1 MNETVTIVGA
11 GLAGSLMAIFLAR
24 RGYSVTLLEK
34 RPDMRLE
41 SLPAGRSINLAL
53 ANRGLKPLR
62 AVGLE
67 DRVREQLVTMRGRMV
82 HDEQGRTQLQPYGQH
97 PWEVIYSISRP
108 GLNALLLDEAQAA
121 GVELRFC
128 KACSRVDLDD
138 GVLAFADEDDGQTIE
153 LPLRRCIAADGAG
166 SVLREALMKRTDFDH
181 SVEWLEH
188 SYKELCIPARG
199 DGGYRIDPNALH
211 IWPRGGYMLI
221 ALPNLDG
228 SFTVTLFLPNGGDP
242 GFDSLDTS
250 GRVRGFFHD
259 QFPDAAALIPDLED
273 AFFDNPTGPLGTVR
287 SAPWHLGD
295 KLCLLGDAAHAVVPF
310 HGQGMNAAFEDC
322 LEMDACL
329 GATGGDW
336 ARTFE
341 LFFERRKPNAD
352 AIADMAIENY
362 GDAGIGGR
370 PAIPAAQAT
379 GVRAGTSSAGPPRA
393 AVLDG
398 DVSRRHR
405 LRGRPIPRPHATGDH
420 GTRLGGQG
428 AAGGDR
434 HRRRGAGSAGDAA
447 AHLTQNLGITTKQGD
462 NLCRPRR

>member
-1 MNETVTIVGA
+1 MSETVTIVGA
-11 GLAGSLMAIFLAR
+11 GLAGSLMAIFLAH

-41 SLPAGRSINLAL
+41 SLHAGRSINLAL
-53 ANRGLKPLR
+53 ANRGLRPLR

-82 HDEQGRTQLQPYGQH
+82 HDEQGSTQLQPYGQH

-121 GVELRFC
+121 GVDLRFC
-128 KACSRVDLDD
+128 KACLQVDLDG
-138 GVLAFADEDDGQTIE
+138 GVLAFADEDDSTTID

-166 SVLREALMKRTDFDH
+166 SILREALMKRTGFNH

-188 SYKELCIPARG
+188 SYKELCIPAKS
-199 DGGYRIDPNALH
+199 DGGYRIDTNALH

-228 SFTVTLFLPNGGDP
+228 SFTVTLFLPNEGDP
-242 GFDSLDTS
+242 GFDSLDTPDH
-250 GRVRGFFHD
+250 VRSFFHTR
-259 QFPDAAALIPDLED
+259 FPDAAALIPDLED
-273 AFFDNPTGPLGTVR
+273 AFFANPTGPLGTVR

-295 KLCLLGDAAHAVVPF
+295 QLCLLGDAAHAVVPF

-322 LEMDACL
+322 LEMDTCL
-329 GATGGDW
+329 EATEGDW
-336 ARTFE
+336 ARSFE

-362 GDAGIGGR
+362 AEMRASVIDPRFLLRKQLAFELERRQPDRLVPRYSMVMFRDDI
-370 PAIPAAQAT
+370 AYAAAQ
-379 GVRAGTSSAGPPRA
+379 S
-393 AVLDG
+393 
-398 DVSRRHR
+398 
-405 LRGRPIPRPHATGDH
+405 RGRIQLEIMERAMKGKQRLEEIDIDAVEREVLETLPPI
-420 GTRLGGQG
+420 
-428 AAGGDR
+428 
-434 HRRRGAGSAGDAA
+434 
-447 AHLTQNLGITTKQGD
+447 
-462 NLCRPRR
+462 

>member
-1 MNETVTIVGA
+1 
-11 GLAGSLMAIFLAR
+11 
-24 RGYSVTLLEK
+24 
-34 RPDMRLE
+34 
-41 SLPAGRSINLAL
+41 
-53 ANRGLKPLR
+53 
-62 AVGLE
+62 
-67 DRVREQLVTMRGRMV
+67 
-82 HDEQGRTQLQPYGQH
+82 
-97 PWEVIYSISRP
+97 
-108 GLNALLLDEAQAA
+108 
-121 GVELRFC
+121 
-128 KACSRVDLDD
+128 
-138 GVLAFADEDDGQTIE
+138 
-153 LPLRRCIAADGAG
+153 
-166 SVLREALMKRTDFDH
+166 
-181 SVEWLEH
+181 
-188 SYKELCIPARG
+188 
-199 DGGYRIDPNALH
+199 
-211 IWPRGGYMLI
+211 MLI

-362 GDAGIGGR
+362 TEMRASVVDPRFLLRKQLAFELERRQPDRLVPRYSMVMFRDDIGYADA
-370 PAIPAAQAT
+370 Q
-379 GVRAGTSSAGPPRA
+379 S
-393 AVLDG
+393 
-398 DVSRRHR
+398 
-405 LRGRPIPRPHATGDH
+405 RGR
-420 GTRLGGQG
+420 
-428 AAGGDR
+428 
-434 HRRRGAGSAGDAA
+434 
-447 AHLTQNLGITTKQGD
+447 TQLGIMERALEGKERLEEIDIDAVEREVLET
-462 NLCRPRR
+462 LPPI